1 MHVGFSASN
10 GQGSAAQIVHHWR
23 FLTFRSLPT
32 VTPMDTI
39 EEGDCFLCYPNF
51 SRKND
56 KPSNLH
62 ERRAKIGDI
71 ALGLGGLAAFVLSII
86 GVLVIIVFLVVW
98 RLNRVPSRLSISERK
113 SATMGFNRNRIVGK
127 GASAT
132 VYKGERV
139 SDLRWIGGYQEV

>member
-10 GQGSAAQIVHHWR
+10 GQGSAAHIVHHWR
-23 FLTFRSLPT
+23 FFSFWSLPT
-32 VTPMDTI
+32 VIPMDTI
-39 EEGDCFLCYPNF
+39 EEGDCFFCYPDC

-62 ERRAKIGDI
+62 ERRAKIGDMY
-71 ALGLGGLAAFVLSII
+71 LRLGGLAAFVLSII

-98 RLNRVPSRLSISERK
+98 RKRSLSRSKEGRTYRLNRVPSRLSISKIK
-113 SATMGFNRNRIVGK
+113 SATMGFNHNRIVGK

-132 VYKGERV
+132 V
-139 SDLRWIGGYQEV
+139 

>member
-1 MHVGFSASN
+1 
-10 GQGSAAQIVHHWR
+10 
-23 FLTFRSLPT
+23 
-32 VTPMDTI
+32 MDTI

-98 RLNRVPSRLSISERK
+98 RKRSISRSKEGRTCRLNRVPSRLSISERM